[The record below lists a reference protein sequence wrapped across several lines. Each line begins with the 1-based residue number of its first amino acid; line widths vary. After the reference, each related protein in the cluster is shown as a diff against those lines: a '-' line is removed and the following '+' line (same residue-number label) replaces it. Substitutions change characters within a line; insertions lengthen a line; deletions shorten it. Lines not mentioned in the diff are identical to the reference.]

1 MVWNRN
7 LANKCFV
14 LQVRQ
19 CAVVYLMA
27 FYGSACRKC
36 RKIYI
41 YIYIFLKIF
50 FGAFVPLY
58 IGQLK
63 SGQETGQREGE

>member
-27 FYGSACRKC
+27 FYGSACRK
-36 RKIYI
+36 I

-50 FGAFVPLY
+50 LGAFLPLY

-63 SGQETGQREGE
+63 RGQETGQREGE